1 MVLRELPAGPL
12 RNPPAPISDKL
23 LHSDA
28 PRRPM
33 ALSYPNDCR
42 YADSHEYARA
52 EGELVRI
59 GITAFAV
66 DQLGDIVFVELPEP
80 GASLSQGSSFG
91 TVESVKAVE
100 EVIAPI
106 SGVIEARNEAVLASP
121 EELQNDPYGEGWL
134 LLVRP
139 SDPTQLQGLM
149 DAATYSVKVD
159 GH

>member
-1 MVLRELPAGPL
+1 
-12 RNPPAPISDKL
+12 
-23 LHSDA
+23 
-28 PRRPM
+28 M
-33 ALSYPNDCR
+33 ALSFPDDLR
-42 YADSHEYARA
+42 YADSHEYVRP

-59 GITAFAV
+59 GISAFAV

-80 GASLSQGSSFG
+80 GAAIRQGESFG

-106 SGVIEARNEAVLASP
+106 SGTVEARNEAVLASP

-139 SDPTQLQGLM
+139 ADPAQLDGLLE
-149 DAATYSVKVD
+149 AGTYRAKV
-159 GH
+159 GGA